1 MFAGGTC
8 GRPRA
13 RYHLDFWFPVQTSL
27 KIGFEPPQRQA
38 RISLSAVSSVVYLY
52 SPYVLIVLVSRYA
65 SESYFDYIHRPP
77 PRFSGGVRS
86 PLVYCI
92 CMQGRQLSYPDLPRN
107 RLLWSWTPCLRFL
120 EKDLGREQ
128 DDDIVL
134 EDGDP
139 RSSSLEDSAIH
150 STEQRPREIAK
161 ERKNVR
167 SKYERTD

>member
-65 SESYFDYIHRPP
+65 PESYFDYIHRPP
-77 PRFSGGVRS
+77 HGFRAVFGLLSCTAYMYVCRAGSCHILTFLATGCSGVGR
-86 PLVYCI
+86 LVYDFSRKI
-92 CMQGRQLSYPDLPRN
+92 LVESKTTILFSRMVI
-107 RLLWSWTPCLRFL
+107 L
-120 EKDLGREQ
+120 EA
-128 DDDIVL
+128 V
-134 EDGDP
+134 
-139 RSSSLEDSAIH
+139 
-150 STEQRPREIAK
+150 
-161 ERKNVR
+161 V
-167 SKYERTD
+167 